1 MLKMGYFKLSKLGR
15 REHLILV
22 AFSVLFTTNIAMS
35 NLSLY
40 VPTSKLYYPEF
51 SSGFYANDYLL

>member
-1 MLKMGYFKLSKLGR
+1 MLQMGYFKLSTLGR

-22 AFSVLFTTNIAMS
+22 LFSVLFTTNIAMS

-40 VPTSKLYYPEF
+40 APSQNAFGVSFCGRET
-51 SSGFYANDYLL
+51 